1 MKNVL
6 HYIAAVLLAVSCD
19 GLNLP
24 VLDDRDRV
32 AVPSGQLLE
41 PSRLFG
47 VWTASFSCGDTNDSY
62 FEQSFRM
69 EFQDVNDAEA
79 LMFHWYTDGSSEIPD
94 SLSNIGYTYEYK
106 ETEVLLTPKAVF
118 AARGAAPMRGV
129 YLGNDRMILL
139 TENESGRD
147 SVCTLTRTG
156 DPAPAITGVDRTL
169 PSAGDVVTITGRNL
183 QFVDH
188 VFLPVVGGEIEVTE
202 IIPGSK
208 EMKIVIPD
216 AEFRAGSIRCQST
229 SAHESCYSPA
239 CMFCYDCIFFHNFIS
254 QGYQAPY
261 AGSEFEYTISSMG
274 SLKSNV
280 TNLSSDKIPEE
291 HSLAARTDVSHPDS
305 LLSFFGNAPVKWEI
319 AESTDDK
326 DGYLRFST
334 ADRFQYVLD
343 NCNGLMSS
351 RTPCADLAV
360 QMDVYVMSDGL
371 PEWNTGYLSYRLNK
385 DQNSLASSMLANV
398 AMWEKESPMSFADG
412 WKTLT
417 IPLSTFAATVE
428 NASMSTLGGLISSLK
443 SSNLQ
448 TLLTLVNYPLD
459 SMHPSQE
466 LESFQFSI
474 ADVRLVPYR
483 TPANTKD
490 Q

>member
-1 MKNVL
+1 MRKII
-6 HYIAAVLLAVSCD
+6 YMAAAILLAVACE

-24 VLDDRDRV
+24 VLDDREHV
-32 AVPSGQLLE
+32 AVPEGKVLE

-47 VWTASFSCGDTNDSY
+47 VWTAELSSGDTNDSY
-62 FEQSFRM
+62 FEQSFRI

-79 LMFHWYTDGSSEIPD
+79 LMSHWFTDGSSEVGD
-94 SLSNIGYTYEYK
+94 SLCNIAYTYEYK
-106 ETEVLLTPKAVF
+106 DTEVLLTPKASY
-118 AARGAAPMRGV
+118 AAQGADSMRGV
-129 YLGNDRMILL
+129 YLGDDKMLL
-139 TENESGRD
+139 LAERESSRD
-147 SVCTLTRTG
+147 SICTLTRTG

-169 PSAGDVVTITGRNL
+169 PSAGDVITITGRNL

-208 EMKIVIPD
+208 EMKIVVPD
-216 AEFRAGSIRCQST
+216 ADFAAGSIRCQST

-239 CMFCYDCIFFHNFIS
+239 YMFCHECVFFHNFIS
-254 QGYQAPY
+254 EGYSAPY

-274 SLKSNV
+274 TLKSNV
-280 TNLSSDKIPEE
+280 FSLSSDALPEG
-291 HSLAARTDVSHPDS
+291 HSLSGETEISHPDS
-305 LLSFFGNAPVKWEI
+305 LLSFFGKEPVRWEI
-319 AESTDDK
+319 AEGTDDK

-343 NCNGLMSS
+343 NCNGILGP
-351 RTPCADLAV
+351 RTPCADVAV
-360 QMDVYVMSDGL
+360 QMDVYVMSNGL

-385 DQNSLASSMLANV
+385 DQNSLTSSMLANV
-398 AMWEKESPMSFADG
+398 AMWEKGNSMTFADG
-412 WKTLT
+412 WKTIT
-417 IPLSTFAATVE
+417 IPLSTFGAISQ

-466 LESFQFSI
+466 LESFQFNI
-474 ADVRLVPYR
+474 ADIRLVPYK
-483 TPANTKD
+483 TPSNTK